1 VDLVLNKM
9 QKVGFD
15 LRSKGVIVQKNR
27 SPKDIGDKWGT
38 YMGNIYGM
46 ASHGLLKGGFKTKN
60 SGLPF
65 KNCQLA
71 GGTVNPGAGVPMS
84 IMSGMIAGSNFQW
97 PVMVSSQRKPVG
109 LEYSVP
115 STYV

>member
-84 IMSGMIAGSNFQW
+84 IMSGMIAGSNLVQKSASFGEL
-97 PVMVSSQRKPVG
+97 R
-109 LEYSVP
+109 L
-115 STYV
+115 